1 MGLYVNYLITGFF
14 ILLIGIPILL
24 PFASSNYNLD
34 WNFERGTNYGGIG
47 SSNITFNE
55 TIPAFNET
63 IPAFNLTKNW
73 NTTYIQPY
81 AVFLK
86 GMYSEAN
93 IYATKFN
100 STHIVTPVKTAYTI
114 YDFSSIILCVI
125 LLIHQY
131 MVMFVARESAL
142 IYLDER

>member
-24 PFASSNYNLD
+24 PFASSKYNFD
-34 WNFERGTNYGGIG
+34 WNYDLREEYGGIG
-47 SSNITFNE
+47 ASNVTFNV
-55 TIPAFNET
+55 TSNVI
-63 IPAFNLTKNW
+63 
-73 NTTYIQPY
+73 TTYIQPY

-93 IYATKFN
+93 IYATEIDGSN
-100 STHIVTPVKTAYTI
+100 LVSPVKTAYTI

>member
-1 MGLYVNYLITGFF
+1 M
-14 ILLIGIPILL
+14 
-24 PFASSNYNLD
+24 
-34 WNFERGTNYGGIG
+34 
-47 SSNITFNE
+47 ITFKSAVNA
-55 TIPAFNET
+55 TN
-63 IPAFNLTKNW
+63 
-73 NTTYIQPY
+73 TYIQPY

-93 IYATKFN
+93 IYA
-100 STHIVTPVKTAYTI
+100 IEIDGEPPTPVKTAYTI